1 MTRLLLFAL
10 AALVALPASAQGA
23 GVPPEK
29 ALYHE
34 GASGR
39 YLLNGSDWLIRRDA
53 RDVGEKRRY
62 FAAASRR
69 GWSNV
74 TVPNAWNANDNSNAS
89 MGGSV
94 TWYRKDFRAPAASR
108 AASWL
113 FHFDNVRYRGAV
125 WLNGKP
131 LGRHAGAY
139 LPWEVRAKAFVR
151 SGVNRLVVRVD
162 SRNRATDLPPARL
175 TAEGAP
181 NGGWWNYGGILGDVY
196 LRRVDGL
203 DFSRV
208 AVRHTLPCATC
219 AATIGYAATVRN
231 YSHRR
236 QRVSV
241 TSKFNDQSLSLGKRS
256 IKPGGSGAFT
266 ARLKVAKPRLWSPD
280 DPQLS

>member
-1 MTRLLLFAL
+1 MTRSLLLAL
-10 AALVALPASAQGA
+10 AALIALPTAAAHAA
-23 GVPPEK
+23 GTPPEK

-34 GASGR
+34 GPSGR
-39 YLLNGSDWLIRRDA
+39 YLLNGGDWLVRRDA
-53 RDVGEKRRY
+53 SDVGEKRRY

-69 GWSNV
+69 GWSKV

-94 TWYRKDFRAPAASR
+94 TWYRKDFRAPVASKR
-108 AASWL
+108 AAWL
-113 FHFDNVRYRGAV
+113 LHFDNVRYRGAV

-139 LPWEVRAKAFVR
+139 LPWELRAKAFDR

-196 LRRVDGL
+196 LRRIDGL
-203 DFSRV
+203 DMTRV
-208 AVRHTLPCATC
+208 AVRPTLPCPTC
-219 AATIGYAATVRN
+219 AATIGYAVTVPT
-231 YSHRR
+231 YPPRR
-236 QRVSV
+236 QRVRM
-241 TSKFNDQSLSLGKRS
+241 TSAFGAQAVSLGS
-256 IKPGGSGAFT
+256 HTIKPGGSAAFA
-266 ARLKVAKPRLWSPD
+266 ARLKV
-280 DPQLS
+280 